1 MDYIIQNP
9 DMKKI
14 LEELNIDATNSN
26 LFQHAYKT
34 ENAYSP
40 KSCMKYFENGLM
52 LQEGFD
58 SYLATMS
65 PYDANKDFVSQ
76 IQTPSFRGPH
86 KIIICIPHQL
96 DDMLFGS
103 TVNARGDAG
112 NQYNKNILLDYLV
125 NPSSVNHLPAE
136 FILGMYYEG
145 DENNPPTFIENPA
158 FFKSKKNAETNTN
171 NLKQRLKTMIADSK
185 TNEIAKEL
193 VSYCL
198 GIIPLTDEAVDK
210 NFDILDEFFKDSK
223 YDVLKQ
229 VITEKRQP
237 TISLEDLKINI
248 FEQ

>member
-1 MDYIIQNP
+1 MDYLIQNP

-14 LEELNIDATNSN
+14 LEDLNIDSTNSN

-34 ENAYSP
+34 EVAYDP
-40 KSCMKYFENGLM
+40 KSCMKYFETGLM
-52 LQEGFD
+52 LQEGFN

-65 PYDANKDFVSQ
+65 PYNANKDYVSQ

-103 TVNARGDAG
+103 TINARGDAG

-145 DENNPPTFIENPA
+145 DKNNPPTFIENPA
-158 FFKSKKNAETNTN
+158 FFKSKTNAETNTR
-171 NLKQRLKTMIADSK
+171 NLKQKLTTMIADSK
-185 TNEIAKEL
+185 TNEIAKDL
-193 VSYCL
+193 VAHCL
-198 GIIPLTDEAVDK
+198 GMISLTDVAINRDL
-210 NFDILDEFFKDSK
+210 NILDEFFKDSE

-229 VITEKRQP
+229 VLSEKRQP
-237 TISLEDLKINI
+237 TISLEDLAIKD
-248 FEQ
+248 F